1 MGALA
6 TSVGREIRKSVSAAA
21 TNENKKIGIKG
32 RFDRLSEFSD
42 SSNVIKKSCAGC
54 VFFLINKI
62 FHMSIKTQR
71 RNAKELLYL
80 NGKICDT
87 TKKK

>member
-1 MGALA
+1 MKTKKSA
-6 TSVGREIRKSVSAAA
+6 TA
-21 TNENKKIGIKG
+21 G
-32 RFDRLSEFSD
+32 RFAHLSEFSD
-42 SSNVIKKSCAGC
+42 SSNVVKKSCAGC

-62 FHMSIKTQR
+62 FHMSIKTQC

-80 NGKICDT
+80 NGKTCDT